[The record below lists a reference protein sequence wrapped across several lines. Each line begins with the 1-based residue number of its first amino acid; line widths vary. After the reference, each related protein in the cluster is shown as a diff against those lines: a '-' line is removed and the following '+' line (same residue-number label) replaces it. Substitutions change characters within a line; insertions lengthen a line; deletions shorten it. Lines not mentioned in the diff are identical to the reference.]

1 MELIHYPKIC
11 WASDFFLQMVE
22 VSELLHIIWYIK
34 KYIFQRSLKQG
45 NLYMYK
51 MSNFDYPILN
61 YINCF
66 VIFQLYN
73 FDPFLL
79 LDDFRVKAPAGFP
92 DHPHRG
98 FETVWSIIFSSSE
111 NYILRHKCKKNYS
124 TTHCHFYQRE

>member
-1 MELIHYPKIC
+1 
-11 WASDFFLQMVE
+11 
-22 VSELLHIIWYIK
+22 
-34 KYIFQRSLKQG
+34 
-45 NLYMYK
+45 MYK

-98 FETVWSIIFSSSE
+98 FETV
-111 NYILRHKCKKNYS
+111 
-124 TTHCHFYQRE
+124 